1 MDVQDHVVDLVDRP
15 HLVIKVKHFSLKIFL
30 KIILIDSDLVSGEGS
45 SIVTGVTSPT
55 PSVNKFKSSSLI
67 DFVFFSSI

>member
-1 MDVQDHVVDLVDRP
+1 
-15 HLVIKVKHFSLKIFL
+15 VIKVKHFSLKIFL

-55 PSVNKFKSSSLI
+55 PSVNQFKSSLLI
-67 DFVFFSSI
+67 DFGFFSSI